1 MPYIQSPMER
11 FNKNNPFVI
20 LSKKKYD
27 TIIDMMHDFSK
38 KSILRLVIAAI
49 ITGITTILSVIDYI
63 FVKSPGTTIFWF
75 GVIISS
81 ALILLTYREL
91 KRKINWFFQNHPCM
105 QEFERISKLEVNDII
120 ALHNEDILNCLNGL
134 HYLEGEL
141 NSETKYFVKTI
152 NIIIIIESIFFLIGV
167 SLFIVTIF

>member
-27 TIIDMMHDFSK
+27 TIVDTMHDFSK
-38 KSILRLVIAAI
+38 SSILRLGISSVLVIVMTIVSFIDYFLAKSS
-49 ITGITTILSVIDYI
+49 GITLMLSGASISSVI
-63 FVKSPGTTIFWF
+63 
-75 GVIISS
+75 
-81 ALILLTYREL
+81 ILLIYREL
-91 KRKINWFFQNHPCM
+91 KRKISWFFQNHPCM
-105 QEFERISKLEVNDII
+105 REFERISKLEVNDII

-141 NSETKYFVKTI
+141 RTEKNYFTKLI
-152 NIIIIIESIFFLIGV
+152 NGIIVLEVIMILIGI
-167 SLFIVTIF
+167 SLLIISII